1 MLTISDPNE
10 NRMRRRLPPLN
21 TLRVFESGARRLSFT
36 RAAEEL
42 HVTQAAVSH
51 QIKALEDWLGT
62 PLFLRLN
69 RGLKL
74 TPAAERYLRDV
85 TAALDLI
92 SAATGQLMRQDD
104 RRILSVATLDAFASM
119 WLLRRLKDFRQHY
132 PDIDLRILS
141 VDREVDV
148 FERGDVDLEIRYGD
162 GNWPELSATKL
173 MSEEIFPVCA
183 PAVAAGPPPLVSPAD
198 LAHQTLLHDTM
209 VTDWNAWLDAA
220 EVTGVDGERGPGFNH
235 SFHVIQAALDGQ
247 GVALGRSVLVADALA
262 RGDLVRPFATSI
274 PSAYAYYLV
283 GTEPSTDD
291 PVVAAFSAWITA
303 QAQVPTTPL
312 PSPSAD
318 AV

>member
-1 MLTISDPNE
+1 
-10 NRMRRRLPPLN
+10 MRRRLPPLN

-62 PLFLRLN
+62 PLFLRLS

-74 TPAAERYLRDV
+74 TPAAEHYLREV

-92 SAATGQLMRQDD
+92 SNATSQLMRPDD
-104 RRILSVATLDAFASM
+104 RRILSVATMDSFASA
-119 WLLRRLKDFRQHY
+119 WLLPRLKSFRRQY

-173 MSEEIFPVCA
+173 TDEQIFPVCS
-183 PAVAAGPPPLVSPAD
+183 PAVAAGPPSLVSPED
-198 LAHQTLLHDTM
+198 LKHHTLLHDIM

-220 EVTGVDGERGPGFNH
+220 GVAGIDGERGPGFNH
-235 SFHVIQAALDGQ
+235 SYHVIQAAVGGE

-262 RGDLVRPFATSI
+262 RGDLVRPFAISI
-274 PSAYAYYLV
+274 PSAYSYYLV
-283 GTEPSTDD
+283 CMEPLTDAPAVTAFRAWIMAQVLPPST
-291 PVVAAFSAWITA
+291 IGIGE
-303 QAQVPTTPL
+303 
-312 PSPSAD
+312 
-318 AV
+318 

>member
-1 MLTISDPNE
+1 
-10 NRMRRRLPPLN
+10 MRRRLPPLN

-62 PLFLRLN
+62 PLFLRLS

-74 TPAAERYLRDV
+74 TAAAERYLRDV

-92 SAATGQLMRQDD
+92 STATSQLMRPDD
-104 RRILSVATLDAFASM
+104 RRILSIACFDSFTST
-119 WLLRRLKDFRQHY
+119 WLLPRLKDFRHQY
-132 PDIDLRILS
+132 PDIDLRVLS

-173 MSEEIFPVCA
+173 MDEEIFPVCS
-183 PAVAAGPPPLVSPAD
+183 PALAAGPPGLATAAD
-198 LAHQTLLHDTM
+198 LKHHTLLHDIM

-220 EVTGVDGERGPGFNH
+220 GVKDVDGDRGPGFNH
-235 SFHVIQAALDGQ
+235 SYHVIQAAISGE
-247 GVALGRSVLVADALA
+247 GVALGRSVLVADALS
-262 RGDLVRPFATSI
+262 RGELVRPFPMSI
-274 PSAYAYYLV
+274 PSTYSYYLV
-283 GTEPSTDD
+283 SAEPLSDD
-291 PVVAAFSAWITA
+291 PVVAAFRAWITG
-303 QAQVPTTPL
+303 QAKPAMVEGV
-312 PSPSAD
+312 AARVK
-318 AV
+318 AVR

>member
-1 MLTISDPNE
+1 
-10 NRMRRRLPPLN
+10 MRRRLPPLN

-92 SAATGQLMRQDD
+92 STATSQLMRPDD
-104 RRILSVATLDAFASM
+104 RRILSVATEDSFAAT
-119 WLLRRLKDFRQHY
+119 WLLPRLKSFRRLF

-173 MSEEIFPVCA
+173 MDEEIFPVCS
-183 PAVAAGPPPLVSPAD
+183 PGIAAGPPRLATPQD
-198 LAHQTLLHDTM
+198 LKHQTLLHDTM

-220 EVTGVDGERGPGFNH
+220 EIMDIDGERGPGFNH
-235 SFHVIQAALDGQ
+235 SNHVIQAAIDGQ
-247 GVALGRSVLVADALA
+247 GVALGRSVLIADALA
-262 RGDLVRPFATSI
+262 RGDLVRPFTISI
-274 PSAYAYYLV
+274 ASAYSYYLV
-283 GTEPSTDD
+283 CTEPLTDD
-291 PVVAAFSAWITA
+291 PVVAAFSGWITA
-303 QAQVPTTPL
+303 QAHLKAQS
-312 PSPSAD
+312 PSPAPE
-318 AV
+318 AKAATG

>member
-1 MLTISDPNE
+1 
-10 NRMRRRLPPLN
+10 MRRRLPPLN

-92 SAATGQLMRQDD
+92 STATSQLMRPDD
-104 RRILSVATLDAFASM
+104 RRILSVATLDSFASM
-119 WLLRRLKDFRQHY
+119 WLLPRLKDFRLQH
-132 PDIDLRILS
+132 PDIDLRIWS

-162 GNWPELSATKL
+162 GNWPELSAIKL
-173 MSEEIFPVCA
+173 LDEEIFPVCS
-183 PAVAAGPPPLVSPAD
+183 PAVAAGPPRLLSPAD
-198 LAHQTLLHDTM
+198 LKDQTLLHDIM

-220 EVTGVDGERGPGFNH
+220 EVADIDSERGPGFNH
-235 SFHVIQAALDGQ
+235 SSLVIQAAIDGQ

-262 RGDLVRPFATSI
+262 RGQLVRPFAVSI
-274 PSAYAYYLV
+274 PCAYSYYLV
-283 GTEPSTDD
+283 GTEPLTED
-291 PVVAAFSAWITA
+291 PVAAAFGAWIRA
-303 QAQVPTTPL
+303 QAQA
-312 PSPSAD
+312 PSPAVLPKGD
-318 AV
+318 AAR

>member
-1 MLTISDPNE
+1 
-10 NRMRRRLPPLN
+10 MRRRLPPLN

-92 SAATGQLMRQDD
+92 SSATGQLMRPDD
-104 RRILSVATLDAFASM
+104 RRILSVAAFDSFAST
-119 WLLRRLKDFRQHY
+119 WLLPRLKTFRRQY
-132 PDIDLRILS
+132 PDIDLRVWS

-148 FERGDVDLEIRYGD
+148 FERGDIDLEIRYGD

-173 MSEEIFPVCA
+173 LDEEVFPVCS
-183 PAVAAGPPPLVSPAD
+183 PALAAGPPPLLSPGD
-198 LAHQTLLHDTM
+198 LKRHTLLHDIM
-209 VTDWNAWLDAA
+209 VADWNAWLDAA
-220 EVTGVDGERGPGFNH
+220 EVTDVDGERGPGFNH
-235 SFHVIQAALDGQ
+235 SYLVIQAAIDGQ

-262 RGDLVRPFATSI
+262 RGELVRPFSISI
-274 PSAYAYYLV
+274 PCAYSYYLV
-283 GTEPSTDD
+283 CTEPLTED
-291 PVVAAFSAWITA
+291 PVVAAFCAWITT
-303 QAQVPTTPL
+303 QAEVQPALAPV
-312 PSPSAD
+312 AR
-318 AV
+318 

>member
-1 MLTISDPNE
+1 
-10 NRMRRRLPPLN
+10 MRRRLPPLN

-51 QIKALEDWLGT
+51 QIKTLEDWLGT
-62 PLFLRLN
+62 PLFLRLS

-74 TPAAERYLRDV
+74 TAAAERYLRDV

-92 SAATGQLMRQDD
+92 STATSQLMRPDD
-104 RRILSVATLDAFASM
+104 RRILSVATLDSFTST
-119 WLLRRLKDFRQHY
+119 WLLPRLMDFRHQY

-173 MSEEIFPVCA
+173 MDEEIFPVCS
-183 PAVAAGPPPLVSPAD
+183 PALFTGPPGLVTPAD
-198 LAHQTLLHDTM
+198 LKHHTLLHDIM

-220 EVTGVDGERGPGFNH
+220 GVKDVDGDRGPGFNH
-235 SFHVIQAALDGQ
+235 SYHVIQAAINGE
-247 GVALGRSVLVADALA
+247 GVALGRSVLVADALS
-262 RGDLVRPFATSI
+262 RGDLVRPFPMGI
-274 PSAYAYYLV
+274 PSVYSYYLV
-283 GTEPSTDD
+283 SAEQLSGD
-291 PVVAAFSAWITA
+291 PVLAAFTAWISE
-303 QAQVPTTPL
+303 QAKP
-312 PSPSAD
+312 A
-318 AV
+318 

>member
-1 MLTISDPNE
+1 
-10 NRMRRRLPPLN
+10 MRRRLPPLN
-21 TLRVFESGARRLSFT
+21 TLRVFESAARRLSFT

-62 PLFLRLN
+62 PLFLRLS

-74 TPAAERYLRDV
+74 TEAAEHYLRDV

-92 SAATGQLMRQDD
+92 STATSQLMRPDD
-104 RRILSVATLDAFASM
+104 RRILSVAAFDSFASA
-119 WLLRRLKDFRQHY
+119 WLLPRLKSFRRQY

-173 MSEEIFPVCA
+173 MDEEIFPVCS
-183 PAVAAGPPPLVSPAD
+183 PGVVAGPPRLASPAD
-198 LAHQTLLHDTM
+198 LKHHTLLHDIM
-209 VTDWNAWLDAA
+209 VTDWSAWLDAA
-220 EVTGVDGERGPGFNH
+220 GISGVDGERGPGFNH
-235 SFHVIQAALDGQ
+235 SYHVILAAINGD

-262 RGDLVRPFATSI
+262 RGDLVRPFAITT
-274 PSAYAYYLV
+274 PSTYSYYLICA
-283 GTEPSTDD
+283 EPLIDD
-291 PVVAAFSAWITA
+291 PVMAAFRAWIMT
-303 QAQVPTTPL
+303 QGLPSSKGVPTT
-312 PSPSAD
+312 
-318 AV
+318 

>member
-1 MLTISDPNE
+1 
-10 NRMRRRLPPLN
+10 MRRRLPPLN

-62 PLFLRLN
+62 PLFLRLS

-74 TPAAERYLRDV
+74 TAAAEHYLRDV

-92 SAATGQLMRQDD
+92 STATGQLMRTDD
-104 RRILSVATLDAFASM
+104 RRILSVATLDSFASA
-119 WLLRRLKDFRQHY
+119 WLLPRLKGFRLQY

-173 MSEEIFPVCA
+173 MDEEIFPVCS
-183 PAVAAGPPPLVSPAD
+183 PVVATGPPRLASPVD
-198 LAHQTLLHDTM
+198 LKHHTLLHDIM
-209 VTDWNAWLDAA
+209 VTDWSAWLDAA
-220 EVTGVDGERGPGFNH
+220 GISGVDGERGPGFNH
-235 SFHVIQAALDGQ
+235 SYHVILAAINGD

-262 RGDLVRPFATSI
+262 RGDLIRPFAIST
-274 PSAYAYYLV
+274 PSTYSYYLV
-283 GTEPSTDD
+283 GTETLIDD
-291 PVVAAFSAWITA
+291 PVVAAFRAWIMT
-303 QAQVPTTPL
+303 QVL
-312 PSPSAD
+312 PPPMDVPAT
-318 AV
+318 